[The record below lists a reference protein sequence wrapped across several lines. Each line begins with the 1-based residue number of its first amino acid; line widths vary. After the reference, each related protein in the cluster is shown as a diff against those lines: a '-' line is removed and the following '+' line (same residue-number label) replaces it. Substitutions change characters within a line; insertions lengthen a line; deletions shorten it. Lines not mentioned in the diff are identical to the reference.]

1 MELMLNKLKE
11 KGIKFNIE
19 NYFFEK
25 IEMEYLGFWVKRNDV
40 KPINK
45 KIEEITN
52 INPPTSQK

>member
-1 MELMLNKLKE
+1 MLNKLKE